1 MSVDFSGASSGQ
13 LDISAPE
20 LSFDLSGSSKAD
32 TRGTSKYIM
41 VDASGSSLFNGME
54 ASYDEMNIDLSGSV
68 DVNDVTALQ
77 QYLSEQVTFDNLQKF
92 YADINSDSKIDVRD
106 VTTLQNV
113 LTKK

>member
-1 MSVDFSGASSGQ
+1 MKKAGVEVYIRKKIGSETMYSTYFVEKKNNKIDKDSGVTN
-13 LDISAPE
+13 
-20 LSFDLSGSSKAD
+20 KAAEKLNF
-32 TRGTSKYIM
+32 G
-41 VDASGSSLFNGME
+41 
-54 ASYDEMNIDLSGSV
+54 NIDLSGSV

-92 YADINSDSKIDVRD
+92 YADINSDSKIDVRE

>member
-1 MSVDFSGASSGQ
+1 MYSTYFVEKKNNKIDKDSGVTN
-13 LDISAPE
+13 
-20 LSFDLSGSSKAD
+20 KAAEKLNF
-32 TRGTSKYIM
+32 G
-41 VDASGSSLFNGME
+41 
-54 ASYDEMNIDLSGSV
+54 NIDLSGSV

-106 VTTLQNV
+106 VTTLQNF

>member
-1 MSVDFSGASSGQ
+1 VIFANAAEGGIVSNVDVLNSKIATKDSGVTN
-13 LDISAPE
+13 
-20 LSFDLSGSSKAD
+20 KAAEKL
-32 TRGTSKYIM
+32 TFG
-41 VDASGSSLFNGME
+41 
-54 ASYDEMNIDLSGSV
+54 NIDLSGSV

-92 YADINSDSKIDVRD
+92 YADINSDSKIDVRE

>member
-1 MSVDFSGASSGQ
+1 MTAGQVIFANAAEGGIVSNVDVLNSKIATKDSGVTN
-13 LDISAPE
+13 
-20 LSFDLSGSSKAD
+20 KAAEKL
-32 TRGTSKYIM
+32 TFG
-41 VDASGSSLFNGME
+41 
-54 ASYDEMNIDLSGSV
+54 NIDLSGSV

-92 YADINSDSKIDVRD
+92 YADINSDSKIDVRE

>member
-1 MSVDFSGASSGQ
+1 MSVSLSY
-13 LDISAPE
+13 LDKDY
-20 LSFDLSGSSKAD
+20 FT
-32 TRGTSKYIM
+32 TRGCHWGYTHQDSKLYTFKYEQTDTGFKDSTLYFM
-41 VDASGSSLFNGME
+41 SGNVVS
-54 ASYDEMNIDLSGSV
+54 AAAPDEKGRV

-77 QYLSEQVTFDNLQKF
+77 QYLSEHVTFDNLQKF

>member
-1 MSVDFSGASSGQ
+1 MIFANAAEGGIVSNVDVLNSKIATKDSGVTN
-13 LDISAPE
+13 
-20 LSFDLSGSSKAD
+20 KAAEKL
-32 TRGTSKYIM
+32 TFG
-41 VDASGSSLFNGME
+41 
-54 ASYDEMNIDLSGSV
+54 NIDLSGSV

-92 YADINSDSKIDVRD
+92 YADINSDSKIDVRK